1 MTEDLE
7 NIEEGKNLSGDNAG
21 KSSDEHTEH
30 ISKPE
35 EKAEKTLDTRE
46 SQEIKPD
53 EHSEKPLEKKPRRAK
68 KEKVKS
74 EKPLKEEKLKE
85 EEKPKEEGKP
95 LIIENLPKES
105 NYQVSLIN
113 ENLLKIRLSTLK
125 SVSIDCS
132 VKDRI
137 SGGDS
142 SESQTNKIQIHP
154 KPDNQPQEVE
164 IIISIDPE
172 SGNIVVEKKKMKL

>member
-7 NIEEGKNLSGDNAG
+7 NTEEGKDLPEDNSG
-21 KSSDEHTEH
+21 KTPDEHSEPV
-30 ISKPE
+30 SKPD
-35 EKAEKTLDTRE
+35 EKSEQSLDKPE
-46 SQEIKPD
+46 SQEIKPV
-53 EHSEKPLEKKPRRAK
+53 EHSEETHEKKPPKVK
-68 KEKVKS
+68 KEKVKP
-74 EKPLKEEKLKE
+74 EKPSKEEENSKE
-85 EEKPKEEGKP
+85 EEKS

-132 VKDRI
+132 VKDRT
-137 SGGDS
+137 SSGDS

-172 SGNIVVEKKKMKL
+172 SGNIVVEKKKMIL

>member
-7 NIEEGKNLSGDNAG
+7 NIEEGKDLPEDNAG
-21 KSSDEHTEH
+21 KLPDENSEPV
-30 ISKPE
+30 SKPD
-35 EKAEKTLDTRE
+35 EKSEQSLDKPE
-46 SQEIKPD
+46 SQEIKPI
-53 EHSEKPLEKKPRRAK
+53 EHSEETHEKKPPRVK

-74 EKPLKEEKLKE
+74 EKPSKE
-85 EEKPKEEGKP
+85 EEKQEEEEKS

-132 VKDRI
+132 VKDRT
-137 SGGDS
+137 STGDS

-172 SGNIVVEKKKMKL
+172 SGNIVVEKKKMIL

>member
-1 MTEDLE
+1 MSEDLE
-7 NIEEGKNLSGDNAG
+7 NIEEGKDLPEDNAG
-21 KSSDEHTEH
+21 KSPDENSEPV
-30 ISKPE
+30 SKPE
-35 EKAEKTLDTRE
+35 ENSEKTLETSE
-46 SQEIKPD
+46 SQEIKPI
-53 EHSEKPLEKKPRRAK
+53 EHSEEAHEKKPPKVK

-74 EKPLKEEKLKE
+74 EKPSKE
-85 EEKPKEEGKP
+85 EEKPKEDEKS

-132 VKDRI
+132 VKDRT
-137 SGGDS
+137 STGDS

-172 SGNIVVEKKKMKL
+172 SGNIVVEKKKMIL